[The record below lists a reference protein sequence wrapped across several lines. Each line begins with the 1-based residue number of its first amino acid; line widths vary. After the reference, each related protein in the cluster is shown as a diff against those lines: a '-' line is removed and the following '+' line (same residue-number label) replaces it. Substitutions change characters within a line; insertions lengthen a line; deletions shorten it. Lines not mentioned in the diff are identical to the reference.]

1 MVGEGSFW
9 EGGAQESIK
18 TMEIIVLNIVHF
30 ILIANYNG
38 LISIPMQW
46 ICRTSQIFHLQF
58 NFPENKSICKWS
70 VKSTPVICY
79 QRLMFVNQ
87 SKTHTYNNWKKLKGC
102 SWLKENRAVQQSMAV
117 QIFLTYL
124 GQRKRYIYHIH
135 IYIYIYSDSLLKLFE
150 YSIHSGR
157 LN

>member
-1 MVGEGSFW
+1 MLIIWTERLIRKNLFLNSSLRMTSFVLVFWFVRFLVFFFRVGWRGVFL
-9 EGGAQESIK
+9 GRGAQESIK
-18 TMEIIVLNIVHF
+18 TMEMIVLNIVHF

-70 VKSTPVICY
+70 VKSTPVIHVCY

-102 SWLKENRAVQQSMAV
+102 SW
-117 QIFLTYL
+117 
-124 GQRKRYIYHIH
+124 
-135 IYIYIYSDSLLKLFE
+135 
-150 YSIHSGR
+150 
-157 LN
+157 